1 MSDFLAF
8 STCNYI
14 SLFLRME
21 LKIIAQL
28 QKIEARIF
36 SLDARK
42 TEHLA
47 ETARKTLVDVWRSI
61 DPNPFSG
68 INSRRQEQ
76 FIKSYTCIL
85 LLLSLCR
92 NKKNEEVGS
101 IRIQ

>member
-14 SLFLRME
+14 SHFLRME

-28 QKIEARIF
+28 QKVEARIF
-36 SLDARK
+36 FSLDATK

-47 ETARKTLVDVWRSI
+47 ETARKTLLDVWRSI

-68 INSRRQEQ
+68 IN
-76 FIKSYTCIL
+76 
-85 LLLSLCR
+85 
-92 NKKNEEVGS
+92 
-101 IRIQ
+101 